1 MSSLDVVKEV
11 LSREGFNS
19 MESFAHEW
27 AYIMSLSKLEQYKA
41 EVEYFEKKYGK
52 AFEEFDSLVHQ
63 EKGREDFKKEEDLED
78 WQFSLDAMKWWQ
90 EKLEGLQ
97 NA

>member
-1 MSSLDVVKEV
+1 MNSLDIVKEV

-19 MESFAHEW
+19 METFAHDW

-41 EVEYFEKKYGK
+41 EVEYFETKYGI
-52 AFEEFDSLVHQ
+52 AFVEFDILVHK
-63 EKGREDFKKEEDLED
+63 EKGKEDFKKEEDLED
-78 WQFSLDAMKWWQ
+78 WEFAVNALKWWQ